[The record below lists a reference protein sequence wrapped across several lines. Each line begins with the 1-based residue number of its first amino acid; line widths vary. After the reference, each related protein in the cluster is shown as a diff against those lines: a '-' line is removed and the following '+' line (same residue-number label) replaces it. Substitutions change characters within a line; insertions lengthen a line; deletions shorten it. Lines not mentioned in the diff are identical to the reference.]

1 MRNITN
7 DDLNEEYY
15 SPTTRKLKM
24 LLSLAASMFIIGI
37 VIALVFAI
45 FTLKVII
52 YKFKSLKN
60 LIFINNNKKFIMIL
74 GLSFRIRF

>member
-24 LLSLAASMFIIGI
+24 LFSLAVSFLIIGI
-37 VIALVFAI
+37 VIGLVFAI
-45 FTLKVII
+45 FTLKVIRLNYI
-52 YKFKSLKN
+52 C
-60 LIFINNNKKFIMIL
+60 
-74 GLSFRIRF
+74 